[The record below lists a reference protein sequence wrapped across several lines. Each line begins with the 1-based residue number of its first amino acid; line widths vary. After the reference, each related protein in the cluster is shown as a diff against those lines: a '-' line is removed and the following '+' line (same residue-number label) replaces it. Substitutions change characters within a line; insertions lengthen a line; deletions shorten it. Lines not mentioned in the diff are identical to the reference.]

1 MKITRKVIIN
11 KITNKVIDSDEI
23 ENASIKCIYCNG
35 LGTINITRQIGPG
48 MIQQMQTICNHC
60 QGKRKQLKNQ
70 YKIED
75 KIETINIFVVRKRME
90 QGDKIKVIG
99 KGNMSPGTLPSDIIF
114 IIVEEPHPIFQR
126 KGNDLLIKRKISLID
141 ALCGFEFLIEHPEGK
156 YINVKSNKL
165 VEDKAIKCVDNGGM
179 PLRNDQFSYGKLFIV
194 FSLVFQK
201 KKK

>member
-1 MKITRKVIIN
+1 
-11 KITNKVIDSDEI
+11 
-23 ENASIKCIYCNG
+23 
-35 LGTINITRQIGPG
+35 
-48 MIQQMQTICNHC
+48 MIQQMQTICNYC

-75 KIETINIFVVRKRME
+75 KIETINIFVEKGME

-114 IIVEEPHPIFQR
+114 IIVEEPHPIFFKE

-165 VEDKAIKCVDNGGM
+165 VEDKAIKMC
-179 PLRNDQFSYGKLFIV
+179 
-194 FSLVFQK
+194 
-201 KKK
+201 